1 MKVQA
6 MSSALRTTLTPREA
20 RALHQLAKAGAEA
33 LGFMMPD
40 KASDIIATLER
51 GIADLERRERDARS
65 RRQAQSQRPNFP
77 PMINLAVNGLTIS
90 ATKGDWIDISPV
102 PDTRIWSTMTPE
114 RESLQC
120 EIRRNVWRVLVLNP
134 SPYGSLSLA
143 SDCTETDDKREV
155 EALARRL
162 VQALDPDLLPVVDDD
177 RPFTATIG
185 AGTVSMMD
193 RSQQTDV

>member
-6 MSSALRTTLTPREA
+6 MSSALRTTLTLREV

-33 LGFMMPD
+33 LGFMAPD
-40 KASDIIATLER
+40 KASEIIAALDM
-51 GIADLERRERDARS
+51 GVADLERRERDARS
-65 RRQAQSQRPNFP
+65 RRQAKSQRPNFP
-77 PMINLAVNGLTIS
+77 PMINLTVNGLTIS

-102 PDTRIWSTMTPE
+102 PDTRIWSTITPE
-114 RESLQC
+114 RETLQC

-162 VQALDPDLLPVVDDD
+162 VHGIDADLLPVADDD
-177 RPFTATIG
+177 RPFTATVA
-185 AGTVSMMD
+185 AGTASAKD
-193 RSQQTDV
+193 GSQHTHV